1 MIRVTFKRLLA
12 IVLVICVGGLAL
24 SVWNTA
30 LFTGNNYINGLMGEN
45 KVTGSA
51 PEGLQRA
58 AAYNV
63 TFFTAE
69 KEASNTTRNETQVLC
84 VEVFPSWTTSDPKDT
99 VFTRRVYLYSAFVA
113 LHRAP
118 STGSYV
124 DIVAFQEGNQLL
136 GLKCCAKIPGQ
147 APSLGG
153 EAAIDFPA
161 MSLKDDPA
169 SKDLSVFGLVFRC
182 QFPLTATQLGAG
194 RVTLSTTSC
203 PEDDRVYLPVGLPV
217 KKPGE
222 LALCGKVA
230 YGHELDPRRLVEW
243 FEMQRLLGVDKIL
256 IYDLNNTE
264 TVRKIFSHY
273 RETGLLDPLPY
284 KLPGRN
290 WGRVLAPLNIRSHDE
305 SLPIWDCRLRLAGYD
320 YVMGIDMDEVILPR
334 IATRLKPFFNEQFQ
348 KHGQTASLFF
358 DVQFFVEEWG
368 PVNSTA
374 PLIFLQYLNSTSPRR
389 ECFKY
394 VYIPSRT
401 HQLQTHTVYSYPG
414 HSGMIFLDTNLATI
428 FHYRKCPQGWKSCN
442 PPRITDNNMLRFH
455 DEFVPRALAALKSV
469 GL

>member
-1 MIRVTFKRLLA
+1 MHSKRHYACTTGDNLSKAEQKPKAAHDTCEEEVEEEEDGPVPGPSGSAAPAIIMPPLWQ
-12 IVLVICVGGLAL
+12 IVL
-24 SVWNTA
+24 
-30 LFTGNNYINGLMGEN
+30 
-45 KVTGSA
+45 
-51 PEGLQRA
+51 R
-58 AAYNV
+58 
-63 TFFTAE
+63 
-69 KEASNTTRNETQVLC
+69 

-124 DIVAFQEGNQLL
+124 DIVAFQEGRQLL

-153 EAAIDFPA
+153 EAVIDFPA
-161 MSLKDDPA
+161 MSLKHDPA
-169 SKDLSVFGLVFRC
+169 SKDLSVFALVFRC
-182 QFPLTATQLGAG
+182 QFPLTASQLGAG
-194 RVTLSTTSC
+194 HVTLSPTSC
-203 PEDDRVYLPVGLPV
+203 PEDERVYLPVGLPV

-230 YGHELDPRRLVEW
+230 YGHELDPRKLVEW

-256 IYDLNNTE
+256 IYDLNNNK
-264 TVRKIFSHY
+264 TVRKIFGHY

-290 WGRVLAPLNIRSHDE
+290 WGRVMTSKNCFNDRVLS
-305 SLPIWDCRLRLAGYD
+305 IWDCRLRLAGYD

-334 IATRLKPFFNEQFQ
+334 KALSLKPFFNEQFS

-358 DVQFFVEEWG
+358 NVQFFVEEWG

-389 ECFKY
+389 ERYKY

-401 HQLQTHTVYSYPG
+401 HQLQTHTVFSYPG
-414 HSGMIFLDTNLATI
+414 HSGMIFLDPNLATI
-428 FHYRKCPQGWKSCN
+428 FHFRKCPREWKSCN
-442 PPRITDNNMLRFH
+442 PPRITDNNMLRFQ
-455 DEFVPRALAALKSV
+455 DELVPRVQAAMKRVEL
-469 GL
+469 